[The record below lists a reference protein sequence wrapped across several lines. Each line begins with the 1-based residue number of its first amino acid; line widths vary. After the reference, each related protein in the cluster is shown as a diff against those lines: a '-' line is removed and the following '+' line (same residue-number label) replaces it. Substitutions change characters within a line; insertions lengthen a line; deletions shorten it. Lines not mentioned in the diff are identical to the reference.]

1 MTGARDPGRLL
12 VSSSPPFP
20 SGAEGQ
26 VIAFAERG
34 LGKEGAFRIEVSKS
48 WNEQFFKYLEDLA
61 DLGVEA
67 VEEEREGD
75 DGSRADD
82 VCDRVFG
89 RGRL

>member
-1 MTGARDPGRLL
+1 VTIAREPGRLL

-34 LGKEGAFRIEVSKS
+34 L
-48 WNEQFFKYLEDLA
+48 EDLA
-61 DLGVEA
+61 DLGVEE
-67 VEEEREGD
+67 VEEVREGD
-75 DGSRADD
+75 AGNRADD
-82 VCDRVFG
+82 VCDRVLG